1 MNQLEQIKQIAED
14 VASEYEM
21 PSIASGVY
29 LDFAVNVAKIYGN
42 IQYSLAY
49 QAGQEAERERFTK
62 ILQQSYIS
70 EESVICICNKEA
82 ERIINLI
89 NTKE

>member
-1 MNQLEQIKQIAED
+1 MKHANQLEQMKKEVNIHLP
-14 VASEYEM
+14 EYTVLLN
-21 PSIASGVY
+21 AY
-29 LDFAVNVAKIYGN
+29 LDK
-42 IQYSLAY
+42 AY

-70 EESVICICNKEA
+70 EESVICICNKEV

-89 NTKE
+89 NSKE